1 MSKEALIELEGYV
14 EELLPNAMFIVRIT
28 DNHKIIAVISGRMR
42 QHRIQILTGDKVRIE
57 MSQYDLSK
65 GRITYREK

>member
-1 MSKEALIELEGYV
+1 VSKEALIELEGYV
-14 EELLPNAMFIVRIT
+14 EELLPNAMFRVRIT

-42 QHRIQILTGDKVRIE
+42 QHKIQILTGDKVRIE
-57 MSQYDLSK
+57 MSQYDLTK

>member
-14 EELLPNAMFIVRIT
+14 EELLPNAMFRVRIT

-42 QHRIQILTGDKVRIE
+42 QHKIQILTGDKVRIE
-57 MSQYDLSK
+57 MSQYDLTK

>member
-14 EELLPNAMFIVRIT
+14 EELLPNAMFRVRIT